1 MDRSSI
7 WRKGDWGGS
16 CLAGLGLLLLAMNL
30 MLQSFETLAYAYC
43 MIAGVFV
50 LKHYLNLRE
59 ADCAISSG
67 SAGAWKP
74 VAQASKA

>member
-74 VAQASKA
+74 VA